1 MSACGYVGR
10 TSWGVGAAK
19 SENLRRQARAV
30 SAPVLSLCG
39 TLFAGTGNGLDGE
52 EPTSSE
58 ARAAPIPERKRHTRA
73 PGDPADNL
81 RQRWDA
87 RPPLPSACSPA
98 WNCSS
103 RSSLASAQVP
113 SRSSG
118 VFYGPLQRPVPPSS
132 PPDLS
137 FPQTSSLL
145 SRRPVHSVSSPPC
158 AGVSIASAFFHS
170 TSSVFSPLRDP
181 SSHLRASQA
190 ALVPACTRGRN
201 LVDLGR
207 ACPSAFSSRRGYDSR
222 WVKRL
227 DRLRESKFYEPAPT
241 IQEEETLDA
250 DRIHPLLKRV
260 TPSWNSRR
268 TGLLAYK
275 IGMMSLWDGW
285 GERHAVTVCQVDR
298 CVVMEQR
305 TLDKDGYEACVMG
318 IGYQPIHKVT
328 KPMLGVYIRSRIEPK
343 SRIAEFKCSSDCLL
357 PVGHEMSVRHFTP
370 GQHVFVSG
378 WSKDKGYLGVKK
390 RWGFAGQNASHGVE
404 AKAHSSPGS
413 IGQSKTVNVVWR
425 FKKMAGHAGGD
436 PRVVNCKVFRIE
448 AQRNLIFLKGCV
460 PGYKGS
466 LIKIS
471 DARGKTHHRHN
482 RHIPLHFPTFVPEPG
497 VSYPVTLQCP
507 DSEQDPFLYPEI
519 AIPDKEK

>member
-1 MSACGYVGR
+1 MSACSSFLGR
-10 TSWGVGAAK
+10 FSGVGAPKPRAI
-19 SENLRRQARAV
+19 RRDTRLV
-30 SAPVLSLCG
+30 SAPVLSLSDTVFARTG
-39 TLFAGTGNGLDGE
+39 SGQRSGEDHAASSPSDASRSPGRSRQTRSPVLPETLGR
-52 EPTSSE
+52 S
-58 ARAAPIPERKRHTRA
+58 
-73 PGDPADNL
+73 
-81 RQRWDA
+81 QDA
-87 RPPLPSACSPA
+87 QPPCSPA
-98 WNCSS
+98 WRHHSRPSPASSPSLKLSGFLLAGPLRRPGSSAGSSVPPTSALVAHGLVPVSS
-103 RSSLASAQVP
+103 RAGASKASARFLST
-113 SRSSG
+113 SRFS
-118 VFYGPLQRPVPPSS
+118 
-132 PPDLS
+132 
-137 FPQTSSLL
+137 
-145 SRRPVHSVSSPPC
+145 SRR
-158 AGVSIASAFFHS
+158 GVSALLPASYTALGSGAFS
-170 TSSVFSPLRDP
+170 E
-181 SSHLRASQA
+181 
-190 ALVPACTRGRN
+190 N

-207 ACPSAFSSRRGYDSR
+207 ARPAAFASRRGYDSR

-227 DRLRESKFYEPAPT
+227 DRLRESKFYDPAP
-241 IQEEETLDA
+241 IIKEEEILEA
-250 DRIHPLLKRV
+250 DKIHPLLKKV

-298 CVVMEQR
+298 CVVMDQR

-318 IGYQPIHKVT
+318 IGYKPIHKVT
-328 KPMLGVYIRSRIEPK
+328 KPMLGVYIRSQIEPK

-370 GQHVFVSG
+370 GQQVFVSG

-497 VSYPVTLQCP
+497 VSYPVTLECP
-507 DSEQDPFLYPEI
+507 DAEQDPFLYPEI
-519 AIPDKEK
+519 AIADKEK

>member
-81 RQRWDA
+81 RQ
-87 RPPLPSACSPA
+87 
-98 WNCSS
+98 
-103 RSSLASAQVP
+103 
-113 SRSSG
+113 
-118 VFYGPLQRPVPPSS
+118 
-132 PPDLS
+132 
-137 FPQTSSLL
+137 
-145 SRRPVHSVSSPPC
+145 
-158 AGVSIASAFFHS
+158 
-170 TSSVFSPLRDP
+170 
-181 SSHLRASQA
+181 
-190 ALVPACTRGRN
+190 RGRN

-448 AQRNLIFLKGCV
+448 AQRNLIFLKG
-460 PGYKGS
+460 YKGS